1 MTTSRGSSPKI
12 RIFHLKVA
20 TGLAFVT
27 KIVQFSLQNG
37 DEIEARRQ
45 NWAVFTSKWRR
56 ERVSSSKSG
65 VFHLKMVTRMDLV
78 AKK

>member
-1 MTTSRGSSPKI
+1 M
-12 RIFHLKVA
+12 A
-20 TGLAFVT
+20 TRTGFVV

-37 DEIEARRQ
+37 DEIESRRQ
-45 NWAVFTSKWRR
+45 NRVFFTSKWRR